1 MVSFDMRDALIPF
14 SLLQIANAFRRMGPG
29 EVMEILA
36 DDAEIRTDL
45 QRILPLDTYDIFFF
59 SEAANAGRSS
69 YRLRLRKY
77 TTANSLTQK
86 EDHHV

>member
-1 MVSFDMRDALIPF
+1 MVSFDLRDALIPF
-14 SLLQIANAFRRMGPG
+14 SLLQIANAFRRMGAG

-36 DDAEIRTDL
+36 DNAEITTDL
-45 QRILPLDTYDIFFF
+45 QRILPLAAYDIFYF
-59 SEAANAGRSS
+59 SEAADDGRRS
-69 YRLRLRKY
+69 YRLRLKKN